1 MHSPRS
7 LPALSTRP
15 LPIAGPYALDAGMLT
30 REDSH
35 ILLDMVSTPSPSAPK
50 PSAPKPSPD
59 SGRFDCAGLVFFIW
73 AAMLAGLQMPFE
85 RSPVHLQPLI
95 VGQFV
100 LFLNEAH
107 RVVRVLSRARIWVE
121 SWHPVAL

>member
-1 MHSPRS
+1 
-7 LPALSTRP
+7 
-15 LPIAGPYALDAGMLT
+15 MLT

-100 LFLNEAH
+100 LFLHEAH
-107 RVVRVLSRARIWVE
+107 RVVVAVALRALPAVE
-121 SWHPVAL
+121 SWHPLVNQHGFERRRRKSAAAICTGRRP